1 MMRARGRAVAAR
13 SRSGGLGADEG
24 RVVKFSDDN
33 DNSRRC
39 ISGDA
44 PHRTLNARGFPP
56 GDPREAPL
64 VAWLTATLGS
74 DAFELAPAAADA
86 SFRRYFRISGLADGG
101 TRIVMDAPP
110 PQEDCRPYVRIAG
123 MLREAGL
130 NAPRIFAMD
139 LDQGFLLIEDLGR
152 QTYLQALTDAN
163 ADALFLPALD
173 ALVRWQLA
181 SRPGALPEYDEAVL
195 DREIQLFPDWY
206 IARHLGITLSPAQRE
221 TLQNQFALI
230 KRRNLAQAKVYVH
243 RDYMPRNLMVS
254 DPAPGVLD
262 FQDALHGPISYDVAC
277 LFKDAFISWDED
289 RVLDWTIRYWEKAK
303 KAGLPVPGDFA
314 TFFEDVEWM
323 GLQRHLKVAG
333 IFARINYRDGKPHYL
348 ADTPRFIGYIRGVAG
363 RYDALAPLLRLL
375 DELEAREV
383 KVGYTF

>member
-1 MMRARGRAVAAR
+1 M
-13 SRSGGLGADEG
+13 
-24 RVVKFSDDN
+24 VKFTDEN
-33 DNSRRC
+33 DNNRRRTQAF
-39 ISGDA
+39 A
-44 PHRTLNARGFPP
+44 PHRTLNARVFPP

-64 VAWLTATLGS
+64 VEWLTSTLGS
-74 DAFELAPAAADA
+74 TAFTLAPAAADA
-86 SFRRYFRISGLADGG
+86 SFRRYFRISGLGDGM

-139 LDQGFLLIEDLGR
+139 IDRGFLLIEDLGR
-152 QTYLQALTDAN
+152 QTYLQALTEAN
-163 ADALFLPALD
+163 ADELFLPALD

-181 SRPGALPEYDEAVL
+181 SRAGELPDYDEAVL

-206 IARHLGITLSPAQRE
+206 IGKHLGITLTTAQHDA
-221 TLQNQFALI
+221 LQSQFSLI
-230 KRRNLAQAKVYVH
+230 KQRNLAQARVYVH

-254 DPAPGVLD
+254 DPSPGVLD
-262 FQDALHGPISYDVAC
+262 FQDALYGPISYDVAC
-277 LFKDAFISWDED
+277 LFKDAFISWDEE

-303 KAGLPVPGDFA
+303 KAGLPVPADFG

-348 ADTPRFIGYIRGVAG
+348 ADTPRFLGYIRSVAG
-363 RYDALAPLLRLL
+363 RYGALTPLLRLL
-375 DELEAREV
+375 DELEARDV

>member
-1 MMRARGRAVAAR
+1 
-13 SRSGGLGADEG
+13 
-24 RVVKFSDDN
+24 
-33 DNSRRC
+33 
-39 ISGDA
+39 
-44 PHRTLNARGFPP
+44 
-56 GDPREAPL
+56 
-64 VAWLTATLGS
+64 
-74 DAFELAPAAADA
+74 
-86 SFRRYFRISGLADGG
+86 
-101 TRIVMDAPP
+101 MDAPP

-139 LDQGFLLIEDLGR
+139 LDQGFLLLEDLGR
-152 QTYLQALTDAN
+152 QTYLQALTNDN
-163 ADALFLPALD
+163 ADQLFMPALD

-181 SRPGALPEYDEAVL
+181 SQPGKLPDYDEAVL

-206 IARHLGITLSPAQRE
+206 IAKHLGITLTDRQRDA
-221 TLQNQFALI
+221 LQNQFALI
-230 KRRNLAQAKVYVH
+230 KQRNLAQARVFVH

-262 FQDALHGPISYDVAC
+262 FQDALYGPISYDVAC

-289 RVLDWTIRYWEKAK
+289 RVLDWTIRYWEKAR
-303 KAGLPVPGDFA
+303 KAGLPVPADFA

-333 IFARINYRDGKPHYL
+333 IFARINYRDGKPQYL
-348 ADTPRFIGYIRGVAG
+348 ADTPRFIGYIRAVAG
-363 RYDALAPLLRLL
+363 RYNALSPLLRLL

-383 KVGYTF
+383 KVGYSF

>member
-1 MMRARGRAVAAR
+1 MGEIVCCAFKMGRA
-13 SRSGGLGADEG
+13 LEG
-24 RVVKFSDDN
+24 WGRMVKFEHEN
-33 DNSRRC
+33 DNNRRQV
-39 ISGDA
+39 SGDA
-44 PHRTLNARGFPP
+44 PHRMLNARVFPP

-64 VAWLTATLGS
+64 VEWLTSTLGTT
-74 DAFELAPAAADA
+74 AFELAPAAADA
-86 SFRRYFRISGLADGG
+86 SFRRYFRISGLPDGE

-123 MLREAGL
+123 MLRDAGL
-130 NAPRIFAMD
+130 NAPRIFATD
-139 LDQGFLLIEDLGR
+139 VERGFLLIEDLGH
-152 QTYLQALTDAN
+152 QTYLQALTDDN
-163 ADALFLPALD
+163 ADELFLPALD

-181 SRPGALPEYDEAVL
+181 SRPGELPEYDEAVL

-206 IARHLGITLSPAQRE
+206 IARHLGITLTPAQHD
-221 TLQNQFALI
+221 TLQSQFALI

-314 TFFEDVEWM
+314 SFFEDVEWM

-333 IFARINYRDGKPHYL
+333 IFARINYRDGKPQYL
-348 ADTPRFIGYIRGVAG
+348 ADTPRFMGYIHGVAG
-363 RYDALAPLLRLL
+363 RYDALSPLLRLL
-375 DELEAREV
+375 NELEAREV
-383 KVGYTF
+383 NVGYTF